1 MFAPNGDMLANSN
14 YTYSIFKPK
23 EIAFGAEE
31 FDSSSLFQIK
41 VNPQKILEEANSLKF
56 EKEIAINGVLIDS
69 SGTQELSNVQLII
82 WGIENEVDD
91 KNPMPLLSVYT
102 DNKGKFFTKIKNMN
116 LLKAY
121 VTVTG
126 ENDLKLEIKL
136 DGEKIP
142 TELLLVADF
151 NDIDVKVFKGKDKT
165 LPEHNELVNSTEYSQ
180 DLGGHCIDFTTPNR
194 TLDEFSFY
202 QIVRTSEPEIKDVTI
217 SKEESKKAKD
227 ETEKI
232 SIESFKEIDKLTNSF
247 KSITMIKI
255 KVEDT
260 NFSHKVS
267 TCEEYVSSF
276 NKVVSLLNRLLA

>member
-217 SKEESKKAKD
+217 SKEESKKTKD

>member
-1 MFAPNGDMLANSN
+1 MSFEKTMHVNGKVIPVDSTKFKDVTYLGHYLSIEYEVDIEQTTTFTKDKVNIDELGNFNFRLPIRELISSSIFVKMFAPNGDMLANSN

-82 WGIENEVDD
+82 WGIENEVDE

-165 LPEHNELVNSTEYSQ
+165 LPEHN
-180 DLGGHCIDFTTPNR
+180 
-194 TLDEFSFY
+194 
-202 QIVRTSEPEIKDVTI
+202 
-217 SKEESKKAKD
+217 
-227 ETEKI
+227 
-232 SIESFKEIDKLTNSF
+232 
-247 KSITMIKI
+247 
-255 KVEDT
+255 
-260 NFSHKVS
+260 
-267 TCEEYVSSF
+267 
-276 NKVVSLLNRLLA
+276 RLLA